1 MKTSTS
7 TSKLKRTALI
17 ALLIFSAA
25 ATQANPLNYIMG
37 SEATGLDLVYIIL
50 GVAAIW
56 MLLFFEGYNGDEDK
70 IEKSSVKIR
79 ISDESN
85 HHRKVVRKTN

>member
-1 MKTSTS
+1 
-7 TSKLKRTALI
+7 
-17 ALLIFSAA
+17 
-25 ATQANPLNYIMG
+25 
-37 SEATGLDLVYIIL
+37 L